1 MIISRQLTGRKQ
13 LQASSCKRQVEHSES
28 RDGLCFDSKFVAR
41 SLQLT
46 VAGMFLGLSVSAHA
60 FSPATAASADIRRT
74 GFGVP
79 HIRAENERGLGFGI
93 GYAYAQDNL
102 CLLANEIVTV
112 NGERSRYFGP
122 EQLTVEQRE
131 NRVSDMFFTW
141 LNTPEAVQA
150 FWQAQPTP
158 VRDLVEG
165 YAAGYNRYLAERRQ
179 QGLPQQCQG
188 EWVRDIAAQD
198 VVRLTRRLLVEGG
211 VGQFAEALAGATPP
225 QATAAINHD
234 SRAYQLADARQQRF
248 ALDRGSNAVAVGS
261 ERSFNGRGMLLANPH
276 FPWVGGMRFYQM
288 HLTIPGK
295 LDVMGA
301 ALPGLPMINIGFNQ
315 HLAWTHTVDSS
326 KHFTLYRLQLD
337 PKDPT
342 RYLLDGQSLPM
353 SKQTVTVQVKQ
364 ADGQVSAVT
373 RDLYSSQFGPIVQWP
388 GKLDWDHQYAY
399 SLRDANLENDR
410 VLNQWYT
417 MNQATSLEQLQASVH
432 KIQGIPWVNTLAVD
446 DKGQTLYM
454 NLSVVPN
461 VNAEKLAR
469 CSDPRMG
476 TQMIV
481 LDGSHSACAWDIDP
495 NAAQKGI
502 YAASQLPQLLRKDFV
517 QHSNDSAWL
526 ANPAQ
531 PLTGFSPLISQEGQP
546 LGWRSRYALARLG
559 NPGQQGPLGVKDLQH
574 MVMDD
579 QVYLATQVL
588 PDLLRFC
595 AGDLGADAQALQPL
609 CVSLKA
615 WDGRAN
621 LDSRLGLVHFQ
632 NIMQTLQKS
641 SDIWRVA
648 FDPKDARHTP
658 RGLAVEQPAVAKALR
673 EAMLASL
680 VMTNKMGL
688 KPDTRWGDIQVVS
701 SGGQQTP
708 IHGGPG
714 TLGIYNAIQSVPRE
728 DGKLEV
734 VSGTSYLQVV
744 TFDEKGPHAQGL
756 LAFSL
761 SSDPAS
767 KYSRDQ
773 TEAFSKKQWSVLPF
787 TEQQIKADPQYQ
799 VQNVSEAA
807 DKGGK
812 VAAR

>member
-1 MIISRQLTGRKQ
+1 MIISRQLI
-13 LQASSCKRQVEHSES
+13 
-28 RDGLCFDSKFVAR
+28 GLA
-41 SLQLT
+41 L
-46 VAGMFLGLSVSAHA
+46 AGTLFGLSLSAHA
-60 FSPATAASADIRRT
+60 LSPAAQTSADIRRT
-74 GFGVP
+74 SFGVP

-122 EQLTVEQRE
+122 EQFTVEQRE
-131 NRVSDMFFTW
+131 NRVSDVFFTW
-141 LNTPEAVQA
+141 LNTPEAVET
-150 FWQAQPTP
+150 FWQAQPVQ

-165 YAAGYNRYLAERRQ
+165 YAAGYNRYLGERRQ

-188 EWVRDIAAQD
+188 EWVRDISARD
-198 VVRLTRRLLVEGG
+198 LVKLTRRLLVEGG

-225 QATAAINHD
+225 RATAQVERNAQ
-234 SRAYQLADARQQRF
+234 AFQLADARQQRF

-337 PKDPT
+337 PQDPT
-342 RYLLDGQSLPM
+342 RYLLDGKSLPLN
-353 SKQTVTVQVKQ
+353 KQTVTVQVKQ
-364 ADGQVSAVT
+364 ADGQIVPVA
-373 RDLYSSQFGPIVQWP
+373 RNIYSSQFGPIVQWP
-388 GKLDWDHQYAY
+388 GKLDWDKQYAY
-399 SLRDANLENDR
+399 SLRDANLDNDR
-410 VLNQWYT
+410 VLKQWYA
-417 MNQATSLEQLQASVH
+417 MNQARNLHDLQDAVQ
-432 KIQGIPWVNTLAVD
+432 KIQGIPWVNTLAAD

-461 VNAEKLAR
+461 VSAEKLAK
-469 CSDPRMG
+469 CSDPRLG
-476 TQMIV
+476 LRMIV
-481 LDGSHSACAWDIDP
+481 LDGSNSGCAWDVDP
-495 NAAQKGI
+495 QAAQKGI
-502 YAASQLPQLLRKDFV
+502 FASSELPQLLRKDFV

-531 PLTGFSPLISQEGQP
+531 PLTGYSPLISQEGQP
-546 LGWRSRYALARLG
+546 LGLRSRFALDRLAELSKK
-559 NPGQQGPLGVKDLQH
+559 GPLAVGDLQH

-579 QVYLATQVL
+579 QVYLAAQIM
-588 PDLLRFC
+588 PDLLKFC
-595 AGDLGADAQALQPL
+595 ASDLGSDAATLKTA
-609 CVSLKA
+609 CASLKA

-621 LDSRLGLVHFQ
+621 LDSGLGLVHFQ
-632 NIMQTLQKS
+632 NIMQALLES
-641 SDIWRVA
+641 PDIWRVA
-648 FDPKDARHTP
+648 FNPADAQHTP

-673 EAMLASL
+673 EAMLASVAL
-680 VMTNKMGL
+680 AGKMGL
-688 KPDTRWGDIQVVS
+688 EPDMRWGDIQVVS

-714 TLGIYNAIQSVPRE
+714 TLGIYNAMQSMPRE

-744 TFDEKGPHAQGL
+744 SFDEKGPHAQGL

-767 KYSRDQ
+767 QYSRDQ

-799 VQNVSEAA
+799 VQTIKLDQA
-807 DKGGK
+807 GK
-812 VAAR
+812 VAAQ

>member
-1 MIISRQLTGRKQ
+1 MIISRQLTG
-13 LQASSCKRQVEHSES
+13 LA
-28 RDGLCFDSKFVAR
+28 
-41 SLQLT
+41 
-46 VAGMFLGLSVSAHA
+46 VAGMLFGLSLSAHA
-60 FSPATAASADIRRT
+60 FSPSIDTSAEIRRT

-79 HIRAENERGLGFGI
+79 HIRAQDERGLGFGI

-112 NGERSRYFGP
+112 NGQRSRYFGP
-122 EQLTVEQRE
+122 DQFTVEERE
-131 NRVSDMFFTW
+131 NRVSDVFFNW
-141 LNTPEAVQA
+141 LNTPEAVNT
-150 FWQAQPTP
+150 FWQAQTAP
-158 VRDLVEG
+158 VRDLVQG

-188 EWVRDIAAQD
+188 EWVRDIAPED
-198 VVRLTRRLLVEGG
+198 LVKLTRRLLVEGG

-225 QATAAINHD
+225 QATARIANDTH
-234 SRAYQLADARQQRF
+234 AFQMAGVRQQRF
-248 ALDRGSNAVAVGS
+248 ALDRGSNAVAVGA

-364 ADGQVSAVT
+364 ADGRVLPVA
-373 RDLYSSQFGPIVQWP
+373 RDIYSSKFGPIVQWP
-388 GKLDWDHQYAY
+388 GKLDWDTQFAY
-399 SLRDANLENDR
+399 SLRDANLDNDR
-410 VLNQWYT
+410 VLKQWYA
-417 MNQATSLEQLQASVH
+417 MNQASTLEDLQDSVH
-432 KIQGIPWVNTLAVD
+432 TIQGIPWVNTLAAD

-461 VNAEKLAR
+461 VSREKLAK
-469 CSDPRMG
+469 CSDPRIG

-481 LDGSHSACAWDIDP
+481 LDGSNSACAWDVDP
-495 NAAQKGI
+495 QAAQKGI
-502 YAASQLPQLLRKDFV
+502 FAASQLPQLLRKDFV

-531 PLTGFSPLISQEGQP
+531 PLTGFSPLISQDGQP
-546 LGWRSRYALARLG
+546 LGLRSRFALDRLASLNKKG
-559 NPGQQGPLGVKDLQH
+559 ALGIKDLQQ

-579 QVYLATQVL
+579 QVYLATQVV
-588 PDLLRFC
+588 PDLLKFC
-595 AGDLGADAQALQPL
+595 AADLGADAQALKPV
-609 CVSLKA
+609 CASLKA

-621 LDSRLGLVHFQ
+621 LDAGLGLVHFQ
-632 NIMQTLQKS
+632 NIMQALQKS
-641 SDIWRVA
+641 TDIWRVA
-648 FDPKDARHTP
+648 FDPQDAQHTP
-658 RGLAVEQPAVAKALR
+658 RGLAVEQSAVAKALR
-673 EAMLASL
+673 EAMLAS
-680 VMTNKMGL
+680 VDTVAKMGL
-688 KPDTRWGDIQVVS
+688 KPQTRWGDIQVVS
-701 SGGQQTP
+701 SGGRQTP

-787 TEQQIKADPQYQ
+787 TEQQIQADPQYQ
-799 VQNVSEAA
+799 VQTIHGTL
-807 DKGGK
+807 DKTGK
-812 VAAR
+812 VAAQ

>member
-1 MIISRQLTGRKQ
+1 MIISRQLTG
-13 LQASSCKRQVEHSES
+13 LA
-28 RDGLCFDSKFVAR
+28 L
-41 SLQLT
+41 
-46 VAGMFLGLSVSAHA
+46 AGTLFGLSLSAHA
-60 FSPATAASADIRRT
+60 LSPAADTRADIRRT
-74 GFGVP
+74 SFGVP

-112 NGERSRYFGP
+112 NGQRSRYFGP
-122 EQLTVEQRE
+122 EQFTVEQRQ
-131 NRVSDMFFTW
+131 NRVSDVFFTW
-141 LNTPEAVQA
+141 LNSPESVHS
-150 FWQAQPTP
+150 FWQAQPAE

-165 YAAGYNRYLAERRQ
+165 YAAGYNRSLAERRQ

-188 EWVRDIAAQD
+188 EWVRDISTD
-198 VVRLTRRLLVEGG
+198 DLVKLTRRLLVEGG

-225 QATAAINHD
+225 QATAQVKHD
-234 SRAYQLADARQQRF
+234 TQTFQLADARQQRF

-326 KHFTLYRLQLD
+326 KHFTLYRLQID
-337 PKDPT
+337 PKDST
-342 RYLLDGQSLPM
+342 RYLLDGKSLPL

-364 ADGQVSAVT
+364 ADGQVVPVA
-373 RDLYSSQFGPIVQWP
+373 RDIYSSQFGPIVQWP
-388 GKLDWDHQYAY
+388 GKLDWDKQYAY
-399 SLRDANLENDR
+399 SLRDANLDNDR
-410 VLNQWYT
+410 VLQQWYA
-417 MNQATSLEQLQASVH
+417 MNQASNIKDLQDAVH

-461 VNAEKLAR
+461 VSAEKLAK
-469 CSDPRMG
+469 CSDPRLG
-476 TQMIV
+476 LRMIV
-481 LDGSHSACAWDIDP
+481 LDGSHSGCAWDVDP
-495 NAAQKGI
+495 QAAQKGI
-502 YAASQLPQLLRKDFV
+502 FASSQLPQLLRKDFV

-531 PLTGFSPLISQEGQP
+531 PLTGYSPLISQDAQP
-546 LGWRSRYALARLG
+546 LGLRSRFALDRLAELSKK
-559 NPGQQGPLGVKDLQH
+559 GPLAIKDLQH

-579 QVYLATQVL
+579 QVYLAAQVM
-588 PDLLRFC
+588 PDLLKFC
-595 AGDLGADAQALQPL
+595 ATDLGSDAATLKSA
-609 CVSLKA
+609 CASLKA

-621 LDSRLGLVHFQ
+621 LDSGLGLVHFQ
-632 NIMQTLQKS
+632 NIMQALLES
-641 SDIWRVA
+641 PDIWRVA
-648 FDPKDARHTP
+648 FNPADAQNTP

-673 EAMLASL
+673 EAMLASVQL
-680 VMTNKMGL
+680 TGKMGL
-688 KPDTRWGDIQVVS
+688 KADARWGDIQVVS
-701 SGGQQTP
+701 SGGQQTA

-714 TLGIYNAIQSVPRE
+714 TLGIYNAMQSVPRE

-744 TFDEKGPHAQGL
+744 SFDEKGPHAQGL

-787 TEQQIKADPQYQ
+787 TEQQIQADPQYQ
-799 VQNVSEAA
+799 VQTIQEAQDQA
-807 DKGGK
+807 GK
-812 VAAR
+812 VAAH

>member
-1 MIISRQLTGRKQ
+1 MIISRQLTG
-13 LQASSCKRQVEHSES
+13 
-28 RDGLCFDSKFVAR
+28 
-41 SLQLT
+41 LT
-46 VAGMFLGLSVSAHA
+46 LAGMFLGLSLSAHA
-60 FSPATAASADIRRT
+60 FSPATEARADIRRT

-112 NGERSRYFGP
+112 NGQRSRYFGP
-122 EQLTVEQRE
+122 DQFTVEQRE
-131 NRVSDMFFTW
+131 NRVSDVFFTW
-141 LNTPEAVQA
+141 LNTPEAVQT
-150 FWQAQPTP
+150 FWQAQSTQ

-165 YAAGYNRYLAERRQ
+165 YAAGYNLYLAERRQ

-188 EWVRDIAAQD
+188 EWVRDIAAED
-198 VVRLTRRLLVEGG
+198 LVKLTRRLLVEGG

-225 QATAAINHD
+225 QATASITHD
-234 SRAYQLADARQQRF
+234 QRAYQLADARQQRF

-315 HLAWTHTVDSS
+315 HVAWTHTVDSS

-342 RYLLDGQSLPM
+342 HYLFDGKSLPM
-353 SKQTVTVQVKQ
+353 SKQTVTVQVRQ
-364 ADGQVSAVT
+364 ADGQVVPVA
-373 RDLYSSQFGPIVQWP
+373 RDVYSSQFGPIVQWP
-388 GKLDWDHQYAY
+388 GKLDWDKQYAY
-399 SLRDANLENDR
+399 SLRDANLDNDR
-410 VLNQWYT
+410 VLKQWYA
-417 MNQATSLEQLQASVH
+417 MNQAASLKDLQDSVH

-461 VNAEKLAR
+461 VSAEKLAK
-469 CSDPRMG
+469 CSDPRIG
-476 TQMIV
+476 LQLIV
-481 LDGSHSACAWDIDP
+481 LDGANSGCAWDIDP
-495 NAAQKGI
+495 QAAQKGI

-546 LGWRSRYALARLG
+546 LGLRSRFALDRLG
-559 NPGQQGPLGVKDLQH
+559 NLSKKGPLAVKDLQQ

-579 QVYLATQVL
+579 QVYLATLVV
-588 PDLLRFC
+588 PDLLKFC
-595 AGDLGADAQALQPL
+595 AAEQASNAATLKSV
-609 CVSLKA
+609 CASLKA

-621 LDSRLGLVHFQ
+621 LDSGLGLVHFQ
-632 NIMQTLQKS
+632 HIMQALQQS
-641 SDIWRVA
+641 PDIWSVA
-648 FDPKDARHTP
+648 FDPKDAQHTP

-673 EAMLASL
+673 EAMLASAESAS
-680 VMTNKMGL
+680 KMGL
-688 KPDTRWGDIQVVS
+688 KAQTRWGDIQVVS

-734 VSGTSYLQVV
+734 VGGTSYLQVV

-773 TEAFSKKQWSVLPF
+773 TEAFSRKQWSVLPF
-787 TEQQIKADPQYQ
+787 TEQQIQADPQYQ
-799 VQNVSEAA
+799 VQTVGDSL
-807 DKGGK
+807 DKSGK
-812 VAAR
+812 VAAQ

>member
-1 MIISRQLTGRKQ
+1 MIISRQLTG
-13 LQASSCKRQVEHSES
+13 LALAS
-28 RDGLCFDSKFVAR
+28 A
-41 SLQLT
+41 
-46 VAGMFLGLSVSAHA
+46 FLGLSLSAHA
-60 FSPATAASADIRRT
+60 FSPATPASADIRRT
-74 GFGVP
+74 AFGVP

-112 NGERSRYFGP
+112 NGQRSRYFGP
-122 EQLTVEQRE
+122 EQFTVEQRE
-131 NRVSDMFFTW
+131 NRVSDLFFTW
-141 LNTPEAVQA
+141 LNTSEAVKA
-150 FWQAQPTP
+150 FWDAQPAQ
-158 VRDLVEG
+158 VHDLVEG
-165 YAAGYNRYLAERRQ
+165 YAAGYNRYLAERRE

-188 EWVRDIAAQD
+188 EWVRDIAAED
-198 VVRLTRRLLVEGG
+198 LVKLTRRLLVEGG

-225 QATAAINHD
+225 QATAQFD
-234 SRAYQLADARQQRF
+234 SKAQAYQLADARLQRF

-342 RYLLDGQSLPM
+342 RYLLDGKSLPLN
-353 SKQTVTVQVKQ
+353 KQTVTVQVKQ
-364 ADGQVSAVT
+364 ADGQVVPVS
-373 RDLYSSQFGPIVQWP
+373 RDVYNSQFGPIVQWP

-399 SLRDANLENDR
+399 SLRDANLDNDR
-410 VLNQWYT
+410 VLTQWYA
-417 MNQATSLEQLQASVH
+417 MNQASSLKALQDSVH

-461 VNAEKLAR
+461 VSADKLAK
-469 CSDPRMG
+469 CSDPRIG
-476 TQMIV
+476 LQMIV
-481 LDGSHSACAWDIDP
+481 LDGSNSACAWDTDP
-495 NAAQKGI
+495 QAAQKGI
-502 YAASQLPQLLRKDFV
+502 YAANQLPQLLRKDFV

-546 LGWRSRYALARLG
+546 LGLRSRFALERLSALG
-559 NPGQQGPLGVKDLQH
+559 KKGPLAVKDLQQ

-579 QVYLATQVL
+579 NVYLATQVL
-588 PDLLRFC
+588 PDLLKFC
-595 AGDLGADAQALQPL
+595 AADLGADAAALKPV
-609 CVSLKA
+609 CVSLKG

-621 LDSRLGLVHFQ
+621 LDSGIGLVHFQ
-632 NIMQTLQKS
+632 NIMQALQAS
-641 SDIWRVA
+641 PDVWRVP
-648 FDPKDARHTP
+648 FDPKDPQHTP
-658 RGLAVEQPAVAKALR
+658 RGLAIEQPAVSKELR
-673 EAMLASL
+673 EALLASAA
-680 VMTNKMGL
+680 TAQKMGL
-688 KPDTRWGDIQVVS
+688 KPETRWGDIQVVS
-701 SGGQQTP
+701 SGARQTA

-734 VSGTSYLQVV
+734 ISGTSYLQVV
-744 TFDEKGPHAQGL
+744 SFDDNGPHAQGL

-761 SSDPAS
+761 SSDPES

-773 TEAFSKKQWSVLPF
+773 TQAFSKKQWSVLPF
-787 TEQQIKADPQYQ
+787 TEQQIAADPQYQ
-799 VQNVSEAA
+799 LQTVREVA
-807 DKGGK
+807 GK
-812 VAAR
+812 SAEVVAQ

>member
-1 MIISRQLTGRKQ
+1 MIISRQLTG
-13 LQASSCKRQVEHSES
+13 LAI
-28 RDGLCFDSKFVAR
+28 
-41 SLQLT
+41 
-46 VAGMFLGLSVSAHA
+46 AGTLFGLSLSAHA
-60 FSPATAASADIRRT
+60 LSPSADTRADIRRT
-74 GFGVP
+74 TFGVP

-112 NGERSRYFGP
+112 NGQRSRYFGP
-122 EQLTVEQRE
+122 EQFTVEQRE
-131 NRVSDMFFTW
+131 NRVSDVFFTW
-141 LNTPEAVQA
+141 LNTPEAVNA
-150 FWQAQPTP
+150 FWQAQPVQ

-165 YAAGYNRYLAERRQ
+165 YAAGYNRYLAERRP

-188 EWVRDIAAQD
+188 EWVRDIHAED
-198 VVRLTRRLLVEGG
+198 LVKLTRRLLVEGG

-225 QATAAINHD
+225 QATAQVQHGTEAF
-234 SRAYQLADARQQRF
+234 QLADARQQRF

-337 PKDPT
+337 PKDST
-342 RYLLDGQSLPM
+342 RYLLDGKSLPL
-353 SKQTVTVQVKQ
+353 SKQTVTVQVRQ
-364 ADGQVSAVT
+364 ADGQVVPVA
-373 RDLYSSQFGPIVQWP
+373 RDVYSSQFGPIVQWP
-388 GKLDWDHQYAY
+388 GKLDWDKQYAY

-410 VLNQWYT
+410 VLKQWYA
-417 MNQATSLEQLQASVH
+417 MNQAGNLKDLQDAVQQ
-432 KIQGIPWVNTLAVD
+432 IQGIPWVNTLAVD

-461 VNAEKLAR
+461 VSVEKLAK
-469 CSDPRMG
+469 CSDPRLG
-476 TQMIV
+476 LRMIV
-481 LDGSHSACAWDIDP
+481 LDGSNSGCAWDIDP
-495 NAAQKGI
+495 QAAQKGI
-502 YAASQLPQLLRKDFV
+502 FASSQLPQLLRKDFV

-526 ANPAQ
+526 ANPVQ
-531 PLTGFSPLISQEGQP
+531 PLAGYSPLISEDGQP
-546 LGWRSRYALARLG
+546 LGLRSRFALDRLADLRKK
-559 NPGQQGPLGVKDLQH
+559 GPLAVKDLQH

-579 QVYLATQVL
+579 QVYLAAQVM

-595 AGDLGADAQALQPL
+595 GSDLGSDAATLKPA
-609 CVSLKA
+609 CASLKA
-615 WDGRAN
+615 WDSRAN
-621 LDSRLGLVHFQ
+621 LDAGLGLVHFQ
-632 NIMQTLQKS
+632 NIMQTLLES
-641 SDIWRVA
+641 PDIWRVA
-648 FDPKDARHTP
+648 FNPADAQNTP

-673 EAMLASL
+673 EAMLAS
-680 VMTNKMGL
+680 VEQVGKMGL
-688 KPDTRWGDIQVVS
+688 KPDMRWGDIQVVS

-714 TLGIYNAIQSVPRE
+714 TLGIYNAMQSVPRE

-744 TFDEKGPHAQGL
+744 SFDEKGPHAQGL

-773 TEAFSKKQWSVLPF
+773 TEAFSKKQWSLLPF
-787 TEQQIKADPQYQ
+787 TEQQIQADPQYQ
-799 VQNVSEAA
+799 VQTIKQDQA
-807 DKGGK
+807 GK
-812 VAAR
+812 VAAQ